1 MVDTVNSAGPRKKT
15 LGKKERKVNRIFH
28 VEKKGREKVQAGQKK
43 FLATLGLAGDRVI
56 QTVLLKIR
64 TSR

>member
-43 FLATLGLAGDRVI
+43 FLATLGLTGDRVI